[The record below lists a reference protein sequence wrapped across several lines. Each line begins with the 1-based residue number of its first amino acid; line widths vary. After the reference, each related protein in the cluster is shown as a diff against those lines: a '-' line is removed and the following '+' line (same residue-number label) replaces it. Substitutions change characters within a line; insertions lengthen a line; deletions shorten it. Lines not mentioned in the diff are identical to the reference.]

1 MLRASP
7 GGRDRPN
14 APPLPLAALATE
26 PSLAPGNGRIGDPA
40 MATAT
45 PAFDAADWS
54 DDDPEGT
61 EELAFLV
68 SLRRDRLADGRA
80 TEWRGI
86 VEERRSGARSRV
98 RGWQGVM
105 EAMWTAEALQQA
117 ERRGPG
123 YRLETAMAPASV
135 SS

>member
-1 MLRASP
+1 
-7 GGRDRPN
+7 
-14 APPLPLAALATE
+14 
-26 PSLAPGNGRIGDPA
+26 

-105 EAMWTAEALQQA
+105 EAMWTAEVDLPA
-117 ERRGPG
+117 EENPP
-123 YRLETAMAPASV
+123 TQIA
-135 SS
+135 